1 MARKE
6 RVVRES
12 HRGRRRA
19 ISSSLCSVSSPLPS
33 SSSARRDETRP
44 RHGESLAASATPPA
58 DPAARS
64 SLATPPPIWSP
75 GARQPRAALPLLRLP
90 LAGDEP
96 EDVVAALRRDGP
108 ACSARRLSFIP
119 PLKLHRCRAQSA
131 HHRARGSV
139 RSCTVTCTVRDMDSL
154 CIHPM

>member
-1 MARKE
+1 M
-6 RVVRES
+6 V
-12 HRGRRRA
+12 RRA
-19 ISSSLCSVSSPLPS
+19 TGSPLPS
-33 SSSARRDETRP
+33 P
-44 RHGESLAASATPPA
+44 RHVLSPRRCLPPPRLGGEATSPWRVGSVTTPPRSGRSELAATPP
-58 DPAARS
+58 D
-64 SLATPPPIWSP
+64 LSP
-75 GARQPRAALPLLRLP
+75 GSTTGGLPLLRLP